1 MANTCE
7 AVYFSARKS
16 PSIEKLMK
24 AFSLD
29 KETAEKIKGV
39 LTGKVD
45 LMTVEQ
51 ARRRQEQAYHSHDA
65 YVLALEAV
73 DELIGGYGVEYVAHR
88 SDGYVK
94 WDQYGF
100 YYINFGDA
108 YDTTLLVSAHGQNWV
123 IGSWGDR
130 VEANPYTY
138 E

>member
-1 MANTCE
+1 MANTCQS
-7 AVYFSARKS
+7 VFFSAGRS
-16 PSIEKLMK
+16 PSVEKLMQ

-29 KETAEKIKGV
+29 KETAEKVKGV

-73 DELIGGYGVEYVAHR
+73 DELIGGYGVEYVAHVEDSFR
-88 SDGYVK
+88 DA
-94 WDQYGF
+94 YGF
-100 YYINFGDA
+100 YYINFGDT

-130 VEANPYTY
+130 VEANPGKY